1 MAAVLAILYP
11 VETTTIKVHGPIDYQ
26 EPVFVNMYDAQ
37 QAWVWLNAT
46 NNENKTQSF
55 VVLLQLQDKKGFVTQ
70 LVESQQFTLR
80 PFEQNAIIVTAEY
93 HNETGKRLL
102 DVFVWKELDHPQPLT
117 SYQYIV
123 NMDDQGTFAETRISN
138 DAAVLISQLLSA
150 CDDGEPSCDMA
161 YLEIVSQQ
169 CLDFAD
175 FEVIK
180 PDSICEDQRLA
191 QYRT

>member
-1 MAAVLAILYP
+1 
-11 VETTTIKVHGPIDYQ
+11 
-26 EPVFVNMYDAQ
+26 MYDAQ
-37 QAWVWLNAT
+37 HTWVWLNAS

-55 VVLLQLQDKKGFVTQ
+55 VVLLQLQEKEGYVTQ
-70 LVESQQFTLR
+70 LVESQQFTVR

-102 DVFVWKELDHPQPLT
+102 DVFVWTELAHPEPLT

-123 NMDDQGTFAETRISN
+123 NMDEQGTFAETRISN
-138 DAAVLISQLLSA
+138 EAAVMISQLLSA
-150 CDDGEPSCDMA
+150 CDDGEPSCDVT

-175 FEVIK
+175 FEIIESN
-180 PDSICEDQRLA
+180 SICNDQRLE